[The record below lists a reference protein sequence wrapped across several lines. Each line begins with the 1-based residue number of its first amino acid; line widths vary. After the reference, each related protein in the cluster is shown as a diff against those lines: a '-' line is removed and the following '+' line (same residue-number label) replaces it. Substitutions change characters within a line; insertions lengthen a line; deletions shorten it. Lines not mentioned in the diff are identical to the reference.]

1 MAQRTE
7 YKCDLTRLLAELKE
21 ENDTVNLLEESV
33 FDLQSTMCE
42 MQKRLQSV
50 DGEGN
55 EWKTR
60 YETQVELNGQLERQI
75 ALAREKLEN
84 MRGNPVDRLA
94 SVRSYDDMSIEM
106 LRQRLKLLTEEKSE
120 LQHQLTAC
128 HLQIQQEGKAFHK
141 TNDERR
147 AYLSEIANLS
157 AAYEAQRRQ
166 RSTQQRKTPGSKQM
180 RLSDLM
186 ISSCLQLYISTVIF
200 CHRGRHSSR
209 KAEADSKKGKERK
222 EGGQYLKGGGVG
234 DSAAQRCQETKLL
247 RESWLHSLNH

>member
-1 MAQRTE
+1 MFVCETLGNMAQGTK

-94 SVRSYDDMSIEM
+94 SVRSYDDMSVEM

-141 TNDERR
+141 TNDERK

-166 RSTQQRKTPGSKQM
+166 RSTQQHKTPGSKQM
-180 RLSDLM
+180 
-186 ISSCLQLYISTVIF
+186 
-200 CHRGRHSSR
+200 RGRHSSR

-222 EGGQYLKGGGVG
+222 EGGQHLKGGGVG

>member
-7 YKCDLTRLLAELKE
+7 YHKCDLTRLLAELKE
-21 ENDTVNLLEESV
+21 ENEMTSSIEQSV

-42 MQKRLQSV
+42 LQKRLQSV

-60 YETQVELNGQLERQI
+60 YETQLELNGQLERQI
-75 ALAREKLEN
+75 IVAREKLES

-94 SVRSYDDMSIEM
+94 SVRSYDDMSVEM
-106 LRQRLKLLTEEKSE
+106 LRQRLKFLSEEKSE
-120 LQHQLTAC
+120 LQRQLTAC

-166 RSTQQRKTPGSKQM
+166 RSTQQRKPPESKQ
-180 RLSDLM
+180 
-186 ISSCLQLYISTVIF
+186 T
-200 CHRGRHSSR
+200 RGRHSSR
-209 KAEADSKKGKERK
+209 KAEADSKKGTEGEE
-222 EGGQYLKGGGVG
+222 EGGRGQHLKGGGVG
-234 DSAAQRCQETKLL
+234 DSAAQRCQETRLL
-247 RESWLHSLNH
+247 KESWLHSLNH

>member
-7 YKCDLTRLLAELKE
+7 YHKCDLTRLLAELKE
-21 ENDTVNLLEESV
+21 ENEATRSLEESV

-42 MQKRLQSV
+42 LQKRLQSV

-60 YETQVELNGQLERQI
+60 YETQLELNGQLERQI
-75 ALAREKLEN
+75 VVAREKLES

-94 SVRSYDDMSIEM
+94 SVRSYDDMSVVSGPILIYLEEM
-106 LRQRLKLLTEEKSE
+106 LRQRLKFLTEEKSE
-120 LQHQLTAC
+120 LQRQLTAC

-166 RSTQQRKTPGSKQM
+166 RSTQQRKTPANKQM
-180 RLSDLM
+180 
-186 ISSCLQLYISTVIF
+186 
-200 CHRGRHSSR
+200 RGRHSSK
-209 KAEADSKKGKERK
+209 KAEADSKKGTERGGEEE
-222 EGGQYLKGGGVG
+222 EGGRGQHLKGGGVG
-234 DSAAQRCQETKLL
+234 DSAAQRRQETRLL
-247 RESWLHSLNH
+247 RENWLHSLNH

>member
-7 YKCDLTRLLAELKE
+7 YHKCDLTRLLAELKE
-21 ENDTVNLLEESV
+21 ENEMTSSIEQSV

-42 MQKRLQSV
+42 LQKRLQSV

-60 YETQVELNGQLERQI
+60 YETQLELNGQLERQI
-75 ALAREKLEN
+75 IVAREKLES

-94 SVRSYDDMSIEM
+94 SVRSYDDMSVVSGPILIYLEEM
-106 LRQRLKLLTEEKSE
+106 LRQRLKFLSEEKSE
-120 LQHQLTAC
+120 LQRQLTAC

-166 RSTQQRKTPGSKQM
+166 RSTQQRKPPRSKQT
-180 RLSDLM
+180 RLLHFIICFYHHHHTS
-186 ISSCLQLYISTVIF
+186 QLSGT
-200 CHRGRHSSR
+200 
-209 KAEADSKKGKERK
+209 
-222 EGGQYLKGGGVG
+222 
-234 DSAAQRCQETKLL
+234 
-247 RESWLHSLNH
+247 